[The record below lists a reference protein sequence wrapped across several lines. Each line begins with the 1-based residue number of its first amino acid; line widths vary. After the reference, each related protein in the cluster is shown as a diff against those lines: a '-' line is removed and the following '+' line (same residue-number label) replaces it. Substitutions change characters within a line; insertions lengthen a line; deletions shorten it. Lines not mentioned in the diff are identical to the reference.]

1 MLSGEGNENG
11 EKTTICLIGKKATLH
26 EQHTFFVHFSCRFF
40 ARLQRETFRN
50 SLLVLPFLLFLMLH
64 EDRFCGFVLVTR

>member
-11 EKTTICLIGKKATLH
+11 EETAISLISKKATLYV
-26 EQHTFFVHFSCRFF
+26 QHTFTFLCRCF
-40 ARLQRETFRN
+40 ALPQRETFRT
-50 SLLVLPFLLFLMLH
+50 SLLVLPFVLFLMPQ